1 MAMLL
6 GAAVFVY
13 ATYYYPVA
21 ILVYVFSCSVVDY
34 LVHVD
39 SWMPIRHWTSLWAV
53 WKAYFSTTILVEQP
67 LRKDRVYVY
76 GLFPHGVV
84 TTAVWTNFI
93 PDNTWCT
100 GAGPY
105 VMATLNIGF
114 FVPLF
119 RELLVSCGFVSASR
133 TVLTHALQA
142 GTSVVITVGG
152 AQESLHVQDGGIILN
167 KRRGFV
173 RLALDNG
180 AQLVPVYTFG
190 EHNVYDTY
198 AGPHW
203 IRYVQHAVKRVFHF
217 TTPLFWGRYF
227 AFPKRVPLTTVI
239 GKPVPV
245 PHVDGHP
252 VFNGQ
257 GDVVEAYHA
266 AFVKAL
272 CDLHERHRHHYNE
285 GPLNIIA

>member
-1 MAMLL
+1 MVPLVAMVA

-13 ATYYYPVA
+13 LAYYHTIT
-21 ILVYVFSCSVVDY
+21 ILVYIVCCAAVDY
-34 LVHVD
+34 LVPGSD
-39 SWMPIRHWTSLWAV
+39 SWMPIRHWTALWTA

-67 LRKDRVYVY
+67 LRNDRIYVY

-84 TTAVWTNFI
+84 TTAVWANFI

-119 RELLVSCGFVSASR
+119 RELLVASGFVSASR
-133 TVLTHALQA
+133 TILSRALQS

-152 AQESLHVQDGGIILN
+152 AQESLHVQEGIILH

-173 RLALDNG
+173 RLALENG
-180 AQLVPVYTFG
+180 ALLVPVYTFG
-190 EHNVYDTY
+190 ERNVYDTY
-198 AGPHW
+198 AGPRW
-203 IRYVQHAVKRVFHF
+203 IQYIQRAVKRVFHF

-227 AFPKRVPLTTVI
+227 AFPKSVPLTTVI

-245 PHVDGHP
+245 PHESCSVD
-252 VFNGQ
+252 
-257 GDVVEAYHA
+257 DYHA

-272 CDLHERHRHHYNE
+272 CDLHERHRHDHGE